1 MSVEQLILFSQ
12 ITMSPD
18 DFIQSESNQTMTMIR
33 KQSLQIIVCLFIGLM
48 FTQVCRAQEPLNPAS
63 PVLTHWMTPEELLR
77 RHEIGRGFTPTPPP
91 PGPVVNI
98 AEFNYNEG
106 VLIRYP
112 FGIPMTLIKEMSFVG
127 KVTTIVAN
135 TTQQNTVHNQ
145 YTSNGV
151 NISNC
156 DYLIAPSNSYWT
168 RDYGPWYVISGAN
181 EVGIVDFPYNR
192 PRPADDDIPVKMA
205 QHMSVPLYG
214 MNVVHT
220 GGNYMCDGMSGAAST
235 TLVYTENPT
244 VSQTEIHQRM
254 NDYLGIANYHVRPDP
269 NGTYI
274 DHIDCWSKFL
284 DVDKILVRAVPS
296 THPQYSQIESA
307 AAYWQTAISS
317 YGTPYQVFRVNT
329 PNDQPYSNSFILK
342 NKVFLPITG
351 NATHDNAAIQVY
363 QNAMPGYEIIGVYQ
377 NPSTPWESTDALH
390 CRTHEVADKGMLYVR
405 HFPVSGTQ
413 PSDEDYI
420 VDAYINALSGYDLI
434 ADSMKVF
441 YRVNNGSF
449 LSVPLYLV
457 SGNDYRAE
465 IPRQAQGSTI
475 GYYIQA
481 MDMSG
486 RSAFHPFIGPA
497 DPHLFTVGAGVHPHL
512 LLSVHTIDTNSNPG
526 ALVQAQLTMTNTGY
540 ADLVYVI
547 TTDNNSTSWLS
558 AGTGQGVLTPGNH
571 TMVDVFLD
579 ASLLPVGQYEG
590 IVYVQSNDPD
600 LPLDSVMVYF
610 DVVSGVGRPDAE
622 MISGVKGYPNPF
634 RAEVIIRF
642 YMKAPDF
649 VTADVYNSQGR
660 LVCRLPGGYLPSGM
674 NQFIWDGCDNQ
685 GIKLPEGMYI
695 VKLSSSLETRHLKL
709 LFSK

>member
-1 MSVEQLILFSQ
+1 MTNKQTLRFFLF
-12 ITMSPD
+12 
-18 DFIQSESNQTMTMIR
+18 
-33 KQSLQIIVCLFIGLM
+33 LFISLM
-48 FTQVCRAQEPLNPAS
+48 LTQVSRAQEPLNPAS
-63 PVLTHWMTPEELLR
+63 PGLTHWMTPEEFLR

-135 TTQQNTVHNQ
+135 STQQNTVQNQ
-145 YTSNGV
+145 YVSNGV
-151 NISNC
+151 NIANC
-156 DYLIAPSNSYWT
+156 DYMIAPSNSYWT
-168 RDYGPWYVISGAN
+168 RDYGPWFIISGAN

-205 QHMSVPLYG
+205 QHMSVPLFG

-220 GGNYMCDGMSGAAST
+220 GGNYMCDGMYGAAST
-235 TLVYTENPT
+235 TLVYTENPS

-254 NDYLGIANYHVRPDP
+254 KDYLGIDNYHVRPDP

-274 DHIDCWSKFL
+274 DHIDCWAKFL

-296 THPQYSQIESA
+296 THPQYSQLESA

-363 QNAMPGYEIIGVYQ
+363 QNAMPGYDIVGVYQ

-390 CRTHEVADKGMLYVR
+390 CRTHEVADKGMLYIR
-405 HFPVSGTQ
+405 HLPITATQ

-420 VDAYINALSGYDLI
+420 IDVYIKALSGYELI
-434 ADSMKVF
+434 SDSLKVF
-441 YRVNNGSF
+441 YSINNGPYINSP
-449 LSVPLYLV
+449 LSLV

-465 IPRQAQGSTI
+465 IPRQAQGSTVR
-475 GYYIQA
+475 YYVQA
-481 MDMSG
+481 VDLSG
-486 RSAFHPFIGPA
+486 RSAFHPLIGSA
-497 DPHLFTVGAGVHPHL
+497 DPHQFPVGAGVHPHM
-512 LLSVHTIDTNSNPG
+512 LLSSHVIDTTANPG
-526 ALVQAQLTMTNTGY
+526 NVVQSQFTVTNTGY

-547 TTDNNSTSWLS
+547 TTDNNSSSWLS
-558 AGTGQGVLTPGNH
+558 AGTGQGLLTPGNQAV
-571 TMVDVFLD
+571 VDITLD
-579 ASLLPVGQYEG
+579 ASILPVGQYEG

-600 LPLDSVMVYF
+600 RPIDSIMVHF
-610 DVVSGVGRPDAE
+610 EVISGVGRGEAE
-622 MISGVKGYPNPF
+622 MISGIKGYPNPF
-634 RAEVIIRF
+634 RTEVYIRF
-642 YMKAPDF
+642 YMASTDYVKAEVF
-649 VTADVYNSQGR
+649 NSQGM
-660 LVCRLPGGYLPSGM
+660 LVCSLPGGYLPAGL
-674 NQFIWDGCDNQ
+674 NQLIWDGSDNQ
-685 GIKLPEGMYI
+685 GVKVPEGLYI
-695 VKLSSSLETRHLKL
+695 VKLTTILETRHVKL
-709 LFSK
+709 LFTR